1 MHNRRVL
8 SFFLANKNGAPQ
20 GQVLGLMK
28 PLSNNSYIWTLSSC
42 NSNGAILCRVIEMGD
57 VSGCNSIVK
66 ATSLYEGNL
75 DSSSGKTSSYSQT
88 TRGRPNSCLT
98 SSSRVRFASQPIN
111 YPCHLELYTAWG
123 KTLCLSP

>member
-20 GQVLGLMK
+20 AEVLSLMK
-28 PLSNNSYIWTLSSC
+28 PLSNNSYIWTLSSY
-42 NSNGAILCRVIEMGD
+42 NSTGTILCRVIEMGD
-57 VSGCNSIVK
+57 VSGCNSNVK
-66 ATSLYEGNL
+66 ATSLYGGNPC
-75 DSSSGKTSSYSQT
+75 SSSGKTSSYSQT

-98 SSSRVRFASQPIN
+98 SFSMVRFTSQPIN

-123 KTLCLSP
+123 KPSCLSP